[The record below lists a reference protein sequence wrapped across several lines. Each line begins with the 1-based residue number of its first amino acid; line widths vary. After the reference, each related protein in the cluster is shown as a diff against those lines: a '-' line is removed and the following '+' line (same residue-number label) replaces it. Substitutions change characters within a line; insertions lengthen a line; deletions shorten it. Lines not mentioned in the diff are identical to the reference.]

1 MVLCTVM
8 QRFRGRMHM
17 RFAIYFALVVAG
29 AIGGELL
36 SKLFLPRQS
45 PTYTMHEGYIWLV
58 AVVFSL
64 VAGSIALFI
73 NFSWVRLAQ
82 SKRDV
87 ERAERAAIEAQFSE
101 RCRLQIEPHLSLQY
115 LGESRCPDCHSGCR
129 CMARCLL
136 GNLIRYLRAALTH
149 ARSEAATLQTEV
161 ELLKAY
167 LAIMGLRL
175 PNRLTTEFDCDPD
188 CLRLK
193 FPAMLLQPLVENA
206 ITHGIEPAGDGGS
219 IRVTVRCADDK
230 LLVSVDD
237 TGVGLGNATNAGTG
251 AGIQNVRA
259 RLQSLFGSAAHLVL
273 EPLMPR
279 GTHASIEVPLNLLSQ
294 TGCMKKHAV
303 LSYIIAEDEPLL
315 ARVLAQ
321 QLNEHWPAARCAAI
335 AANGAEALKLADEFS
350 PDVAFLDVRMPQ
362 LDGLEAARQLCLK
375 EHPPLIVFVT
385 AYDAYARSMPSKPP
399 RSTTCSSPVEVAR
412 LTKCVERLSSQLSR
426 GSGSGGGGSGEDAA
440 GEMAARIAE
449 LLGSSAPRKDK
460 LRFVRAGAGTTVKL
474 IPVNEVLWF
483 EAEDKYITVATRDG
497 DSIIRMLLRG
507 TPRATSTRRFSGR
520 FTGARWST
528 RRTSPTRSA
537 MNSGI

>member
-1 MVLCTVM
+1 MKTQLQAGAEGFSPFDGTEDSVIDFLRRRLPMTLAINTVIALLIALLLHSWDEVIPNLVIAYCIGLSILALVALVRCTVM

-58 AVVFSL
+58 AIVFSL

-73 NFSWVRLAQ
+73 NFSWVQLAQ

-87 ERAERAAIEAQFSE
+87 ERAERAAIEAQL
-101 RCRLQIEPHLSLQY
+101 RALQAQIEPHFLFNTLAN
-115 LGESRCPDCHSGCR
+115 LDALIATDAGN
-129 CMARCLL
+129 ARCLL

-188 CLRLK
+188 CLRLR

-206 ITHGIEPAGDGGS
+206 ITHGIEPAGDGGN
-219 IRVTVRCADDK
+219 IRVSVRCADDK

-259 RLQSLFGSAAHLVL
+259 RLQSLFGSAARLVL
-273 EPLMPR
+273 EPLAPR
-279 GTHASIEVPLNLLSQ
+279 GTHAAIEVPLNLLS
-294 TGCMKKHAV
+294 
-303 LSYIIAEDEPLL
+303 
-315 ARVLAQ
+315 R
-321 QLNEHWPAARCAAI
+321 PAA
-335 AANGAEALKLADEFS
+335 
-350 PDVAFLDVRMPQ
+350 
-362 LDGLEAARQLCLK
+362 
-375 EHPPLIVFVT
+375 
-385 AYDAYARSMPSKPP
+385 
-399 RSTTCSSPVEVAR
+399 
-412 LTKCVERLSSQLSR
+412 
-426 GSGSGGGGSGEDAA
+426 
-440 GEMAARIAE
+440 
-449 LLGSSAPRKDK
+449 
-460 LRFVRAGAGTTVKL
+460 
-474 IPVNEVLWF
+474 
-483 EAEDKYITVATRDG
+483 
-497 DSIIRMLLRG
+497 
-507 TPRATSTRRFSGR
+507 
-520 FTGARWST
+520 
-528 RRTSPTRSA
+528 
-537 MNSGI
+537 